1 MRSTIRTPVLTFQ
14 PSHIYTLTVC
24 TAMITAVD
32 LMIHESCRGQVGLH
46 PVMSVLVFCPLI
58 FQACLSSIDCPVV
71 LGTDQLGSFDT
82 EKFVCLSV

>member
-1 MRSTIRTPVLTFQ
+1 MGSTIRIPVLTFQ
-14 PSHIYTLTVC
+14 PSHIHTLTPC
-24 TAMITAVD
+24 TAMIISVD
-32 LMIHESCRGQVGLH
+32 LMIHESFSSQVGLH

-71 LGTDQLGSFDT
+71 LGTDRLGSFDT